1 MDIVAAGDQ
10 GTVAAYEWKNGA
22 LSIKPG
28 WPVSTTSGGQSPE
41 GRGMAAGDLDGDGK
55 IEVVV
60 TTTNTSDTGSQ
71 VFVFSPNGKLYQ
83 PADTSFSPVS
93 VQIYTSGSP
102 SRPHK
107 DVALLEVEQT
117 HGLNQQGRAIM
128 LDHLRARA
136 AQMGCD
142 AVVVGGI
149 RERDGAQPGSGFD
162 LLDPGSTTLHA
173 TCIRFTDK
181 LPLST
186 TPARKVTPAPVTESS
201 NPSADNGSCRAP

>member
-1 MDIVAAGDQ
+1 MQLALDLLMPRMKAVECFLVATVLAVSSC
-10 GTVAAYEWKNGA
+10 GTFVTETYLND
-22 LSIKPG
+22 S
-28 WPVSTTSGGQSPE
+28 SPTAPP
-41 GRGMAAGDLDGDGK
+41 R
-55 IEVVV
+55 
-60 TTTNTSDTGSQ
+60 
-71 VFVFSPNGKLYQ
+71 
-83 PADTSFSPVS
+83 SPVS

-107 DVALLEVEQT
+107 DVALLEVEQI
-117 HGLNQQGRAIM
+117 HGLNQRGRAIM
-128 LDHLRARA
+128 LDRLRARA

-149 RERDGAQPGSGFD
+149 RERDGAQLGSGFD

-186 TPARKVTPAPVTESS
+186 TPVRKVAPAPVTESS
-201 NPSADNGSCRAP
+201 KPSADNGSCRAP